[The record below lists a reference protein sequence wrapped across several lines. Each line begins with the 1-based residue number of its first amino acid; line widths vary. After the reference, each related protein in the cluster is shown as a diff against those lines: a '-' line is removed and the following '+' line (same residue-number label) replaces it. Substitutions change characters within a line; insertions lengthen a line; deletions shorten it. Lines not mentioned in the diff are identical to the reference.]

1 MQDMDI
7 EILAKVSILV
17 FIVCVIASTVFWI
30 WSEYADMTKPI
41 LFWQNKFYQCDSDK
55 KELESKNELLKAK
68 IEDYEKFKNKDSG
81 KDS

>member
-7 EILAKVSILV
+7 EILAKISILV

-30 WSEYADMTKPI
+30 WSEYVDLTKPI
-41 LFWQNKFYQCDSDK
+41 EYWRKRLEKCNGDRSFL
-55 KELESKNELLKAK
+55 ELENRLMKAK